1 MGQGGEGYYF
11 NRHQVFK
18 NIFLF
23 VCLFHFGSAGL
34 HCCTGFFLVVEN
46 RGYSLVAVRG
56 FLISVTSL
64 TAEHGL

>member
-1 MGQGGEGYYF
+1 MGQGGEGYYV

-18 NIFLF
+18 KNFFCLFLF
-23 VCLFHFGSAGL
+23 GHAGL
-34 HCCTGFFLVVEN
+34 HCCRGFFLVVEN

-64 TAEHGL
+64 TVEPGL